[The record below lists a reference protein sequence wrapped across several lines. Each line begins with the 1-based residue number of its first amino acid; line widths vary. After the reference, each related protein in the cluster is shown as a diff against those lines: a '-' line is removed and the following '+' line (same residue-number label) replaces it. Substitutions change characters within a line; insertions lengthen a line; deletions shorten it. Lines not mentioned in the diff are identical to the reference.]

1 MSKRNKAKLCNIVEN
16 GQIWKKGIK
25 TYSYVNYR
33 LLKQSKWYELK
44 LNNLKCFQTHDRYGQ
59 AMKIAKTSPGRFVIW
74 FGKNL
79 ISPLQKMN
87 AGPARKL

>member
-1 MSKRNKAKLCNIVEN
+1 MEN
-16 GQIWKKGIK
+16 GQIWKKGNSLSRKLIFLV
-25 TYSYVNYR
+25 SA
-33 LLKQSKWYELK
+33 LLKWYQLK

>member
-1 MSKRNKAKLCNIVEN
+1 MEKRYKDLFLCELSS
-16 GQIWKKGIK
+16 IK
-25 TYSYVNYR
+25 VI
-33 LLKQSKWYELK
+33 KQSKWYELK